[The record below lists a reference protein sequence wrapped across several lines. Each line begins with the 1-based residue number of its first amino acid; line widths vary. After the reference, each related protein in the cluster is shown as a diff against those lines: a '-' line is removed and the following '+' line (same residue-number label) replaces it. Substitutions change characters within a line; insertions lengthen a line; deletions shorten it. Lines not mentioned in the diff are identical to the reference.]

1 MPKPSSINLIRKPVN
16 LFDSFINWA
25 LTIGRVVVIVTE
37 LVALAA
43 FLYRF
48 SLDRQLIDLHSKI
61 KQEVAVVNYLKENE
75 EKYRN
80 LQNRLA
86 LASSFGEQGNSKV
99 KLANDLIN
107 FSLAGVVLNNLS
119 IQEDRIRINANLSSV
134 STLSSFVNSLKE
146 YPTIQ
151 RVLIDKI
158 ENKSSSAV
166 ITVSITAILEPD
178 KINANTE

>member
-1 MPKPSSINLIRKPVN
+1 MVKPSSINLIRKPVI

-25 LTIGRVVVIVTE
+25 LTIGRLVIIVTE

-86 LASSFGEQGNSKV
+86 LASTFGEQGNSKV

-107 FSLAGVVLNNLS
+107 FSLSGVVLNNLS
-119 IQEDRIRINANLSSV
+119 IQEDRIRINANLNSV
-134 STLSSFVNSLKE
+134 STLTSFVNSLKE
-146 YPTIQ
+146 YSTIQ

-178 KINANTE
+178 KINANTK